1 MVQPGGIHRP
11 STPVLATKYWKLP
24 SMSVPICFHLYFL
37 SDSPPF
43 RTLTVLC
50 LICRLRGIKLERV
63 FRSQRKG
70 EFIKITEDQIRA
82 LNESKT
88 ESWPFGLSNEPYNL
102 LENSPSHSNEHGQL
116 HEATGNDCEMLQDL
130 NVDVSIANISEV
142 ISLLSF
148 FALLYA
154 PL

>member
-1 MVQPGGIHRP
+1 M
-11 STPVLATKYWKLP
+11 
-24 SMSVPICFHLYFL
+24 
-37 SDSPPF
+37 
-43 RTLTVLC
+43 
-50 LICRLRGIKLERV
+50 

-70 EFIKITEDQIRA
+70 EIIKITEDQIRA

-102 LENSPSHSNEHGQL
+102 LGNSPSHSNEHGQL
-116 HEATGNDCEMLQDL
+116 HEATGNECEMLQDL

-142 ISLLSF
+142 ISLLSL

-154 PL
+154 HCKSRTHHSSSAVVMCSDQ